1 MTTIVGWVGYMTVLL
16 TAQCWRVL
24 ETLEIVDWPE
34 FLQFNLVD
42 MILREAVLV
51 SHVTGPHQGQ
61 DHWEKHQAVEQ
72 PEHHHEEE
80 HLEEDHEGVVVRGGQ
95 QNHRQQSGETAVE
108 NCGTNLEQRVLDP
121 DINNS
126 CLVLAFKGIY
136 LVCYN
141 WNLFFFLMRAWSS

>member
-24 ETLEIVDWPE
+24 ETLEIIDWPE

-61 DHWEKHQAVEQ
+61 DHWEK
-72 PEHHHEEE
+72 P
-80 HLEEDHEGVVVRGGQ
+80 R
-95 QNHRQQSGETAVE
+95 
-108 NCGTNLEQRVLDP
+108 P
-121 DINNS
+121 WNS
-126 CLVLAFKGIY
+126 PNTTTRRNTLKKTTKG
-136 LVCYN
+136 
-141 WNLFFFLMRAWSS
+141 